1 MLISIPPQLSVSRAI
16 YRDMWEAESALDLD
30 LADPAEA
37 LAQIVLSMPL
47 SCAAPASHVT
57 PTPTT
62 GP

>member
-47 SCAAPASHVT
+47 T
-57 PTPTT
+57 LRRT
-62 GP
+62 GPLT